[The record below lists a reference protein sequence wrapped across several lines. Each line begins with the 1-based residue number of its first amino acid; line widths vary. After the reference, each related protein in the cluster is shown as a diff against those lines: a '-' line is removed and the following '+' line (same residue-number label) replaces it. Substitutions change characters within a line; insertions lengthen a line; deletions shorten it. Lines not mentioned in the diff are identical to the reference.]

1 MSHLLFFHQSTE
13 NVSTI
18 HTANEYCT
26 LTKCFHNVRVLPGQN
41 VCCFWVSKR
50 IYKSCLQEFVAFPMT
65 LSNSVLLWALNN
77 NRTGHS
83 TGKSLSE
90 SLIFASTNPQYDNR
104 LFIEFTISIHENSK
118 LQPGKNI
125 LCTEIVSDIQNNFCT
140 QHVLPMFLKK
150 KSFWQRFTCTNHK
163 L

>member
-1 MSHLLFFHQSTE
+1 MVTVSLFRQMKIQKGVDRQPSLMSHLLFFHQSTE
-13 NVSTI
+13 NISTI

-83 TGKSLSE
+83 KRNSIRCMYMQKWIKKF
-90 SLIFASTNPQYDNR
+90 LI
-104 LFIEFTISIHENSK
+104 ENFFVLKVRHNS
-118 LQPGKNI
+118 Q
-125 LCTEIVSDIQNNFCT
+125 QNTALNT
-140 QHVLPMFLKK
+140 P
-150 KSFWQRFTCTNHK
+150 S
-163 L
+163 

>member
-13 NVSTI
+13 NISTI

-90 SLIFASTNPQYDNR
+90 FLIFASTNPQYCDR
-104 LFIEFTISIHENSK
+104 LFIELQVQHMKIPSSNLGRTCCVKKLFLTFRTIFVHN
-118 LQPGKNI
+118 
-125 LCTEIVSDIQNNFCT
+125 
-140 QHVLPMFLKK
+140 MFSPCSAKK
-150 KSFWQRFTCTNHK
+150 KSF
-163 L
+163 